1 MKMIWTVLEKIY
13 YSQILKELLKNV
25 LPFKTKTKMN
35 TRPISHEIQERVI
48 FKNSNALWLSLIF
61 NV

>member
-1 MKMIWTVLEKIY
+1 MKMIWTDSEKIY
-13 YSQILKELLKNV
+13 SPQTLKELLKNV
-25 LPFKTKTKMN
+25 LPLKTKTKMN

-48 FKNSNALWLSLIF
+48 FKNSKTLRLSLIF